1 MATLTITM
9 TGAGTLSP
17 ASKTLSMG
25 DLTKLQA
32 ALTYKLAQ
40 TGVSSPTTQD
50 IFDLLVTVMFN
61 SAVDYVKHSE
71 RDRVSSLVQDIALT

>member
-25 DLTKLQA
+25 DLTKLQT

-40 TGVSSPTTQD
+40 TGVPSPTTQD
-50 IFDLLVTVMFN
+50 T
-61 SAVDYVKHSE
+61 
-71 RDRVSSLVQDIALT
+71 R